1 MPRKKKLAQLPAQI
15 YNLGSA
21 AGEMLDFSREELW
34 SRMDAPMGAK
44 AVSIPVFLVN
54 EAQMDKIYPP
64 ERCRALDPERV
75 RAWARE
81 WRRGERREGEDPLRG
96 LEEDMETWW
105 RYKKVVA
112 VGVYISGH
120 RSYDATVVVG
130 LGNKEYCSV
139 DAESAFLN
147 LKTPAI
153 FLCPERIVNRASR
166 EGIPIELVLDKVYYH
181 ELGHA
186 IMDRGNTPYN
196 TVWGRTIEESLANW
210 IAYSKFKGSE
220 ARLIQRLISTQPA
233 EYQGYAWLSDVVG
246 LIPLIAPLHPYW
258 REWMEWLDFIRWHL
272 RRGLPLP
279 FPLAAAAMFPE
290 KSVMQVWV
298 ECKRLNLYPQ
308 EWQEVA
314 ARLLER
320 V

>member
-1 MPRKKKLAQLPAQI
+1 MPRKNKLAQLPAQI

-21 AGEMLDFSREELW
+21 VGGMLDFSREELW

-81 WRRGERREGEDPLRG
+81 WRRRERREGEDPLRG
-96 LEEDMETWW
+96 LEEDMETWC

-112 VGVYISGH
+112 VGVYTSSH
-120 RSYDATVVVG
+120 RSYDATVVD
-130 LGNKEYCSV
+130 LGDKKYCSA
-139 DAESAFLN
+139 DAENAFLN

-153 FLCPERIVNRASR
+153 FLCPERIVDWAYS

-186 IMDRGNTPYN
+186 IMDSGNTPYD

-210 IAYSKFKGSE
+210 IAYSKFEGSE
-220 ARLIQRLISTQPA
+220 ARLVQRLISAQPA
-233 EYQGYAWLSDVVG
+233 EYQGYAWLSDVSDVVG
-246 LIPLIAPLHPYW
+246 LIPLSFHPYSEEW
-258 REWMEWLDFIRWHL
+258 RWYWFNFIRNFIDWHL
-272 RRGLPLP
+272 RHGLPL
-279 FPLAAAAMFPE
+279 LSG
-290 KSVMQVWV
+290 KLVMQIWV
-298 ECKRLNLYPQ
+298 ECKRLNRYPQ

>member
-1 MPRKKKLAQLPAQI
+1 MPRKKKLDQLPAQI
-15 YNLGSA
+15 YNLGST
-21 AGEMLDFSREELW
+21 AGEMLDFFREELW

-75 RAWARE
+75 RALMRE
-81 WRRGERREGEDPLRG
+81 WEEMGGWEDLFEQ
-96 LEEDMETWW
+96 LEKNTEETWW
-105 RYKKVVA
+105 RYKEVVA

-153 FLCPERIVNRASR
+153 FLCPERIVDWAYS

-186 IMDRGNTPYN
+186 IMDRGNTPYD

-272 RRGLPLP
+272 RRGFPLP
-279 FPLAAAAMFPE
+279 FPWGVWLLPE
-290 KSVMQVWV
+290 EFVMQSWV
-298 ECKRLNLYPQ
+298 ECKRLNRYPQ

>member
-21 AGEMLDFSREELW
+21 AGEMIDFSREELW

-54 EAQMDKIYPP
+54 EAQMDEIYPP
-64 ERCRALDPERV
+64 ERRRALDPERV
-75 RAWARE
+75 RALMRE
-81 WRRGERREGEDPLRG
+81 WEEMGGWEDLFEQ
-96 LEEDMETWW
+96 LEKNTEETWW

-166 EGIPIELVLDKVYYH
+166 EGITIELVLDKVYYH

-186 IMDRGNTPYN
+186 IMDRGNTPYD

-233 EYQGYAWLSDVVG
+233 EYQGYAWLSEVVG
-246 LIPLIAPLHPYW
+246 FTPIIAFIR
-258 REWMEWLDFIRWHL
+258 REREIEWVEWLHFIRWHL
-272 RRGLPLP
+272 SHGFPLP
-279 FPLAAAAMFPE
+279 FPWGVWLLPE
-290 KSVMQVWV
+290 EFVMQSWI
-298 ECKRLNLYPQ
+298 K
-308 EWQEVA
+308 
-314 ARLLER
+314 
-320 V
+320 

>member
-21 AGEMLDFSREELW
+21 AGVKLDFSREELW

-75 RAWARE
+75 RALMRE
-81 WRRGERREGEDPLRG
+81 WEEMGGWEDLFEQ
-96 LEEDMETWW
+96 LEKNTEETWW
-105 RYKKVVA
+105 RYKEVVA

-120 RSYDATVVVG
+120 RSYDATVVD
-130 LGNKEYCSV
+130 LGDKKHRSA

-153 FLCPERIVNRASR
+153 FLCPERIVDWAYS

-186 IMDRGNTPYN
+186 IMDRGNTPYD

-233 EYQGYAWLSDVVG
+233 EYQGYAWLSDVSDVVG
-246 LIPLIAPLHPYW
+246 LIPLSFHPYSEEW
-258 REWMEWLDFIRWHL
+258 RWYWFNFIRNFIDWHL
-272 RRGLPLP
+272 RHGLPL
-279 FPLAAAAMFPE
+279 LLG
-290 KSVMQVWV
+290 KLVMQIWV
-298 ECKRLNLYPQ
+298 ECKRLNRYPQ

>member
-21 AGEMLDFSREELW
+21 AGVKLDFSREELW

-75 RAWARE
+75 RALMRE
-81 WRRGERREGEDPLRG
+81 WEEMGGWEDLFEQ
-96 LEEDMETWW
+96 LEKNTEETWW
-105 RYKKVVA
+105 RYKEVVA

-153 FLCPERIVNRASR
+153 FLCPERIVDWAYS

-186 IMDRGNTPYN
+186 IMDRGNTPYD

-272 RRGLPLP
+272 RRGFPLP
-279 FPLAAAAMFPE
+279 FPWGVWLLPE
-290 KSVMQVWV
+290 EFVMQSWV
-298 ECKRLNLYPQ
+298 ECKRLNRYPQ